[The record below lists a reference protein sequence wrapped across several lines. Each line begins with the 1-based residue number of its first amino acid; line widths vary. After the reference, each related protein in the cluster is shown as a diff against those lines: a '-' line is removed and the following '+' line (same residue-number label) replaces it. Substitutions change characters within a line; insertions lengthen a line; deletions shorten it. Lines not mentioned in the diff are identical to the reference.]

1 MMPRNLVCFT
11 YHTKWLRNQSACIM
25 VKIFHIIR
33 EELILGFE
41 SKKFI
46 NIFKNPDAVTG

>member
-11 YHTKWLRNQSACIM
+11 YHTKWLWNQSACIM